1 MVAYNQVLGIASSNV
16 PAYSNGND
24 EHFSGESH
32 TVHGIFTGYK
42 WQCVEYA
49 RRWLLLRKTCTFDS
63 IRSAAD
69 AWKELTYIKRVTD
82 GQKFP
87 LIAHSNG
94 SSTLPKKGSFL
105 IYPRNDRDLPFG
117 HIAIITEVGRDYIR
131 IAEQN
136 YRFHRWSGNY
146 ARQIPLVFRDGG
158 YYIKDHY
165 RINGWMEI
173 VDNDQLQPLDESSLE
188 LIRMQQR

>member
-1 MVAYNQVLGIASSNV
+1 MVSYNQVLGIASTNV

-24 EHFSGESH
+24 EFFSAEQHHFQ
-32 TVHGIFTGYK
+32 GIFTGYK

-49 RRWLLLRKTCTFDS
+49 RRWLLLRKTCTFRS
-63 IRSAAD
+63 IGSASD
-69 AWKELTYIKRVTD
+69 AWKELSHVERVTD
-82 GQKFP
+82 GRQFP

-94 SSTLPKKGSFL
+94 SPILPKKESLL
-105 IYPRNDRDLPFG
+105 IWPRCHDLPFG

-146 ARQIPLVFRDGG
+146 ARRIPLIYKDGG
-158 YYIKDHY
+158 YYMKDY
-165 RINGWMEI
+165 YKISGWMEI
-173 VDNDQLQPLDESSLE
+173 IDDNQQLQPLDETALE
-188 LIRMQQR
+188 MIRMQQ